1 MSAIPFLDFAAP
13 IVEKVLSYIPDPAQ
27 KLKAQQELMASLQS
41 WDGQQVSIDVEEARS
56 NSIFVAGWRPFIG
69 WTCGVAFAYKFVA
82 QPLLIFGLVASG
94 SGIDWHTLPTLDAA
108 EMTPVLFGMLGL
120 GGMRTFEKIKMQ

>member
-94 SGIDWHTLPTLDAA
+94 SGIDWHTLPTLDAT